1 MITAI
6 TLENFK
12 GISAPVTIP
21 LRPLTIMFGKNSA
34 GKSTVVQA
42 LHYAREILLRDNLNA
57 DRTMRGGAAV
67 DLGGFRNLVNN
78 HDETKAIKMSFEIDL
93 SKTDLPEYNFSE
105 TILYKLNRTPMPE
118 DSDSEISQ
126 EIDNDF
132 LRWVDELSGRTSS
145 IIVELKIEWSEIL
158 EYPVLTSYKTL
169 FNKVE
174 AVQILT
180 SADGKDV
187 QIKYNAHHP
196 LLSDPLLS
204 VEEDSKQEN
213 SGFGWKT
220 IEVSGYEKTLPEKGQ
235 VLILNE
241 ENFRFHREIDSIRL
255 TQMLVA
261 PADLLREQ
269 LDLFRYLGPL
279 RATPPR
285 SFQPALSEDESDWAN
300 GLAAWR
306 ELYTDKSFAELWVSG
321 EGLSRLKTGYR
332 FELNEYREIPLESDL
347 MFALENNT
355 VFDDIA
361 DTGEEIRKFPKK
373 KKLVLV
379 EEKSGLEI
387 APHDIGVGISQVV
400 PVIVAAFSSE
410 PRMIAIEQPELHLHP
425 AVQAELG
432 DLFIDCALGNFK
444 NFFLLETHSEH
455 LILRVLRR
463 IRECSEGE
471 MENSNSP
478 QIKPDD
484 VQLIYVEPAKG
495 GTVFYNLPVTKE
507 GDFAENVPG
516 GFFAERA
523 KELF

>member
-1 MITAI
+1 MLKAI

-12 GISAPVTIP
+12 GISEKVTIP

-42 LHYAREILLRDNLNA
+42 MHYAREILLRDNLNA
-57 DRTMRGGAAV
+57 DRTMRGGAAI
-67 DLGGFRNLVNN
+67 DLGGFRNIVNN

-105 TILYKLNRTPMPE
+105 TILYKLNRAQVPE
-118 DSDSEISQ
+118 KYDSEEPQ
-126 EIDNDF
+126 EPNSVFRSWI
-132 LRWVDELSGRTSS
+132 DELSGQTSS
-145 IIVELKIEWSEIL
+145 IIVELQIEWSETL
-158 EYPVLTSYKTL
+158 KYPVLTSYETL
-169 FNKVE
+169 FNGTK
-174 AVQILT
+174 AVQVLT
-180 SADGKDV
+180 SADGNDIK
-187 QIKYNAHHP
+187 IKYNPYH
-196 LLSDPLLS
+196 PLLS
-204 VEEDSKQEN
+204 VEEKSEREN
-213 SGFGWKT
+213 SEVEWKT
-220 IEVSGYEKTLPEKGQ
+220 IEVSGYKKTLPEKAK
-235 VLILNE
+235 VLLLNE

-261 PADLLREQ
+261 PTDLLREQ

-285 SFQPALSEDESDWAN
+285 NFQPALSEDESDWAN

-306 ELYTDKSFAELWVSG
+306 ELYTDKGFAELWVSG

-332 FELNEYREIPLESDL
+332 FELNEYREIPLDSNL

-361 DTGEEIRKFPKK
+361 DTCEEIKKFPKK

-387 APHDIGVGISQVV
+387 APHDIGVGISQVI

-471 MENSNSP
+471 MEDPNSP

-484 VQLIYVEPAKG
+484 VQLIYVESAKG